1 MQPTKLT
8 LLDPKTIIPGVF
20 KEVTS
25 TDAFEGM
32 TQNLNDEGLYSLEIF
47 GKMGSKERDRTE
59 AFINTKLDLFNPT
72 YLKSLIQIKSL
83 YQGIIK
89 GTEYATWDEDTQDF
103 IKSNLLDGETGF
115 SFFMT
120 HFEKLKPKL
129 TESYK
134 REKRVTLVTEFRDI
148 ALTDKV
154 LVTPAG
160 IRDIQFQ
167 PNGAPTEPEVTDLY
181 RKLIFRTRVV
191 SLASKRDANNPL
203 YDNVRWGL
211 QSAFNDIDQHY
222 FGLSEGKGGLLQRR
236 LSTRGVVSGTR
247 NVITARKV
255 SRANLFKSNGVNPNS
270 ADMGLYQSVLNYQYV
285 CLNAM
290 LNGYT
295 SSVFTPGSQSAKL
308 VNKKTLGYEYVELL
322 PSTVEKWT
330 TVTGISKLF
339 NGFGNAHVRNKVIVI
354 NDHYLM
360 LVYDDGTDVM
370 VLYDINDLPEH
381 LDRKHVKPITYAEL
395 YYLSC
400 QKVISEQ
407 ISQQTRYPITGIG
420 SIIPVTVNL
429 KTTNSAGERNIRDLD
444 WNIIETCLSYPES
457 GTKEAPPDYFDAMSV
472 DPSRENGFGSDH
484 DFFMTSKNVTTVSN
498 YM

>member
-59 AFINTKLDLFNPT
+59 AYIGTKLELFNPT

-83 YQGIIK
+83 YQGIVK
-89 GTEYATWDEDTQDF
+89 GSEYATWDEDSQDF

-115 SFFMT
+115 SFFMR
-120 HFEKLKPKL
+120 HFEQLKPKL

-134 REKRVTLVTEFRDI
+134 REKKVELVNDFRSI

-167 PNGAPTEPEVTDLY
+167 PNGAPTEPEITDLY

-191 SLASKRDANNPL
+191 SIGNKRDGDNPL

-211 QSAFNDIDQHY
+211 QSSFNDIDQHY
-222 FGLSEGKGGLLQRR
+222 FGLLEGKGGLLQRR

-255 SRANLFKSNGVNPNS
+255 SRAELFGYDGVSPNS
-270 ADMGLYQSVLNYQYV
+270 SDMGLYQALLNFQYV

-290 LNGYT
+290 LVGPISN
-295 SSVFTPGSQSAKL
+295 VFTTGSQSAKL
-308 VNKKTLGYEYVELL
+308 VNKKTLGYEYVEVL
-322 PSTVEKWT
+322 PSTVEKWS
-330 TVTGISKLF
+330 TVEGISKLF
-339 NGFGNAHVRNKVIVI
+339 NGFINFHVRPKPIII

-360 LVYDDGTDVM
+360 LVYDDGKDV
-370 VLYDINDLPEH
+370 LILHDINDLPEGKS
-381 LDRKHVKPITYAEL
+381 RSHVKPITYNEL

-400 QKVISEQ
+400 QKVIGEQ
-407 ISQQTRYPITGIG
+407 LSQQTRYPITGIG
-420 SIIPVTVNL
+420 STIPVEINL
-429 KTTNSAGERNIRDLD
+429 KTTNDAKPRNIRNLD
-444 WNIIETCLSYPES
+444 WEIIDTCKAYPERADK
-457 GTKEAPPDYFDAMSV
+457 GLPDYFDAMSV
-472 DPSRENGFGSDH
+472 DPSREAGYGSDH
-484 DFFMTSKNVTTVSN
+484 DGDFPNTSLS
-498 YM
+498 